1 MRRFFRDFDWILLG
15 MVVLLSVI
23 SVFEIYSAT
32 LHTKFVGFHK
42 SQMVYLSIGLVL
54 MFAMSKV
61 SYQWLLEF
69 AYWAYGVSIAAL
81 LAVLLV
87 GTKVLGARRWI
98 KLPGGIHF
106 QPSEWVKLVLILAV
120 ARYFWNLAGR
130 TLTWKDIAKAFALV
144 GLPML
149 LVLKQ
154 PDLGTA
160 LTYSPILIGGLILG
174 GIRWKQALALALIF
188 GRSSADCGSRASC

>member
-15 MVVLLSVI
+15 MVVLLSII

-54 MFAMSKV
+54 MFAMSRV
-61 SYQWLLEF
+61 ICQWLLEC

-106 QPSEWVKLVLILAV
+106 QPSEWVKLVLIVAV
-120 ARYFWNLAGR
+120 ARYF
-130 TLTWKDIAKAFALV
+130 V
-144 GLPML
+144 GL
-149 LVLKQ
+149 
-154 PDLGTA
+154 
-160 LTYSPILIGGLILG
+160 GGG
-174 GIRWKQALALALIF
+174 KVTW
-188 GRSSADCGSRASC
+188 